1 MTVER
6 SLRRIYV
13 KIDQLHAAFLDDIMQ
28 QHSVSRLKRKC
39 IQMEG
44 NDEIN
49 VYQNTSGIAV
59 GANWS

>member
-1 MTVER
+1 MVISSRMTVER

-13 KIDQLHAAFLDDIMQ
+13 EIDQSYGAFLNDITQ

-44 NDEIN
+44 DDEIN
-49 VYQNTSGIAV
+49 VFIKILQG
-59 GANWS
+59 